1 MRGGVNLAL
10 AIVLVVIVSAYV
22 GIDADPA
29 VPNWEF
35 LPNMVRSVPA
45 DTFAPTPLL
54 AGGQTLQ
61 APPAGTIPR
70 GLPPLHYAATPEDAV
85 RAGAELINPYA
96 ADDAEALA
104 RGAVVFGNYCAV
116 CHGGRGIGD
125 GPVTVRGVA
134 PPPSFFAENALQLK
148 DGQMFHILTY
158 GQKNM
163 PSYAAQVSRE
173 DRWKAIL
180 HVRLLQRRAAAQ
192 AAAQAA
198 QPPSASPAPAPP
210 R

>member
-35 LPNMVRSVPA
+35 LPNMVRSVAA

-85 RAGAELINPYA
+85 RAGEELVNPYA
-96 ADDAEALA
+96 TDDAEALI
-104 RGAVVFGNYCAV
+104 RGGVVFGNYCAV
-116 CHGGRGIGD
+116 CHGGGLGD
-125 GPVTVRGVA
+125 GPVTLRGVA
-134 PPPSFFAENALQLK
+134 PPPSFFAENALKLK

-180 HVRLLQRRAAAQ
+180 HVRSLQRRAAAQ

-198 QPPSASPAPAPP
+198 QPPSAPPAPVPP